1 MGPKAVDPRFHAARA
16 RSQTR
21 RRMRLLRL
29 AGGGALVAGLLAA
42 GFFGM
47 RSGGLPQI
55 AIGPRPVIEDDVTQ
69 AAALPPENDAAPQTE
84 AISHLAPD
92 PAPTDTAAMDAFLDI
107 PGDPLRLQF
116 GSVNRQATRSLPRPE
131 GLDTARGG
139 GPIIVLQDVMVST
152 EDRLVTALPSSRED
166 FAIFQA
172 QRRGQPV
179 ATPARAT
186 PASADP
192 TLANPTLADPNAID
206 PQAPG
211 TAAGDTPPQRLR
223 TATEAAAFFASSRAG
238 GHSRLPIRPA
248 EGRAPLTEDTILRI
262 TTPRALAEI
271 LGSAGLAPDEAAH
284 VAAEA
289 ANQMGLETPDTG
301 HVVALRSVIAPGGD
315 GRARFAQLAHYADG
329 VYVGAL
335 ARDDPSDTARDTL
348 PALVP
353 AADPWL
359 GADLLRLAARSPQA
373 PAPTQFR
380 VLDAFYSAALRN
392 RLPTG
397 LVGEII
403 MLLSEAHDLDAFAEP
418 GDRMIVVR
426 SSDPPDDPAAPAL
439 GQVLYVA
446 IEGASAQIRCYV
458 HPRGAGLPHACY
470 GISRGAVAV
479 PTDAPGEG
487 ITGSDAVEQLVD
499 RIIQVESAGVA
510 DARNPLSTATGLGQF
525 IESTWVRMMRT
536 YRPDLFTTLPR
547 AELLAL
553 RTDPAISRQMVTELA
568 REGESYLRARG
579 HEITAGRLYLAHF
592 LGMEGAHLVLST
604 PPDAALVQV
613 LGEGVIRANPFLTG
627 HDVAYVIG
635 WAEDK
640 MRSRGGRTTIIREP
654 AGLAAL
660 RRIVDEVLRSG

>member
-16 RSQTR
+16 RSQSR
-21 RRMRLLRL
+21 RRFRVLRL
-29 AGGGALVAGLLAA
+29 AGGLALVSGVLAA
-42 GFFGM
+42 GLYGM
-47 RSGGLPQI
+47 QSGGLPQI
-55 AIGPRPVIEDDVTQ
+55 AFGPRPAVEAEVPHTAALTPAADVTPATQ
-69 AAALPPENDAAPQTE
+69 AAAEP
-84 AISHLAPD
+84 APD
-92 PAPTDTAAMDAFLDI
+92 PAPDTAAMDAFLDI

-116 GSVNRQATRSLPRPE
+116 GTANRLAARSLPPPE
-131 GLDTARGG
+131 GLDPGRGS

-172 QRRGQPV
+172 QRRGLPAATPV
-179 ATPARAT
+179 AATPAL
-186 PASADP
+186 ADP
-192 TLANPTLADPNAID
+192 TLADPDALD

-211 TAAGDTPPQRLR
+211 DAADDTPPQRLR
-223 TATEAAAFFASSRAG
+223 TATEAAAFFASRGAG
-238 GHSRLPIRPA
+238 GHNRLPIRPT
-248 EGRAPLTEDTILRI
+248 EVRTPLTEDSILRI
-262 TTPRALAEI
+262 TTPRALADI
-271 LGSAGLAPDEAAH
+271 LSSAGLAPEEAAH
-284 VAAEA
+284 VASEA
-289 ANQMGLETPDTG
+289 AAQMGLETPDTG
-301 HVVALRSVIAPGGD
+301 HVVALRIVIPPGGN
-315 GRARFAQLAHYADG
+315 GVARFAQLAHYAG
-329 VYVGAL
+329 GEYVGAL
-335 ARDDPSDTARDTL
+335 ARDDPPGNETAPL

-373 PAPTQFR
+373 ASPTQFR

-426 SSDPPDDPAAPAL
+426 SSDPPADPAAPAL
-439 GQVLYVA
+439 GQVLYVG

-458 HPRGAGLPHACY
+458 HPRGPGLPHACY
-470 GISRGAVAV
+470 GISRGAAAL
-479 PTDAPGEG
+479 PAGDAREG

-604 PPDAALVQV
+604 PPEAALVQV
-613 LGEGVIRANPFLTG
+613 LGEAVIRANPFLTG
-627 HDVAYVIG
+627 HDVAYVVG

-640 MRSRGGRTTIIREP
+640 MRSRGGRTTVIREP

-660 RRIVDEVLRSG
+660 RRIVDEVLRAG